1 MDGYLKPNFKS
12 ERKELHS
19 LSLDECD
26 FVPDDDVILHPIVG
40 SKHSCP
46 RCCATTTIT
55 GSDPYCSDCNW
66 DSLTDPTYEKR
77 KCVA

>member
-12 ERKELHS
+12 ERKELYS
-19 LSLDECD
+19 LSLDECEY
-26 FVPDDDVILHPIVG
+26 VPDDDVILHPIVG

-46 RCCATTTIT
+46 RCGATTTIT
-55 GSDPYCSDCNW
+55 GSDPYCSDCNC
-66 DSLTDPTYEKR
+66 DSLTDPTYKKR